1 MPATTVSCIVA
12 RMETIASRITAAREK
27 LGLNQSEL
35 GRLLGVRPQSVQA
48 WESGKNI
55 PRHKRLVE
63 IAHALGINPS
73 SLIDLSDEETPLD
86 AGDEPS
92 ESTITGRI
100 TKLVITR
107 RPGIGSRGVKRDI
120 ANTCGVSY
128 EAVRQWFAGDTGN
141 IKNENLAALADGYDT
156 TIDWLLSG
164 KGEPPR
170 RKQASGAA
178 EKVLQMLQGKN
189 LRPDQL
195 ERLEKSVTDTLNDAY
210 PTSAPADNVIVA
222 DFHRRPTVGDEIR
235 IAHYDVQGAMGGG
248 KVVHDFPEMFR
259 DVTVSQQ
266 HLRELGVTYKD
277 PAHLKLITGSGQSMA
292 PTIQDKDP
300 MIIDASVREFTGD
313 GIYAFAWQ
321 GHFYIKRLQVADAEH
336 FEMISDNPQHKD
348 RVIRIDEAYIQG
360 RILLVWSAKN
370 L

>member
-1 MPATTVSCIVA
+1 
-12 RMETIASRITAAREK
+12 METIASRITAAREK

-73 SLIDLSDEETPLD
+73 SLIDLSDEEEPLD
-86 AGDEPS
+86 AAPEPDDS
-92 ESTITGRI
+92 FITSRI
-100 TKLVITR
+100 TKLVIAR
-107 RPGIGSRGVKRDI
+107 RPGIGTRGVKRDI
-120 ANTCGVSY
+120 ATTCGVSY

-141 IKNENLAALADGYDT
+141 IKNENLAALAEGYDT
-156 TIDWLLSG
+156 TVDWLLSG

-170 RKQASGAA
+170 RKQPSGAA

-195 ERLEKSVTDTLNDAY
+195 ERLEKSVTETLNDTY
-210 PTSAPADNVIVA
+210 PTSASADNVIVA
-222 DFHRRPTVGDEIR
+222 DFHRRPTGGDEIR

-321 GHFYIKRLQVADAEH
+321 GHFYIKRLQIADAEH

-348 RVIRIDEAYIQG
+348 RVISINEVFVQG
-360 RILLVWSAKN
+360 RILLVWSAKRV
-370 L
+370 

>member
-27 LGLNQSEL
+27 LGINQSEL

-73 SLIDLSDEETPLD
+73 SLIDLSDEEDPLD
-86 AGDEPS
+86 AAEEADDS
-92 ESTITGRI
+92 SITSRI
-100 TKLVITR
+100 TKLVINR
-107 RPGIGSRGVKRDI
+107 RPGIGTRGVKRDI
-120 ANTCGVSY
+120 ATTCGISY

-141 IKNENLAALADGYDT
+141 IKNENLAALAEGYDT
-156 TIDWLLSG
+156 TVDWLLSG

-195 ERLEKSVTDTLNDAY
+195 ERLEKSVTDTLNDSY
-210 PTSAPADNVIVA
+210 PTSAPAENVIVA
-222 DFHRRPTVGDEIR
+222 DFTRRPIVGDEIR

-277 PAHLKLITGSGQSMA
+277 PSHLKLITGDGQSME

-300 MIIDASVREFTGD
+300 LIADASIREFVGD
-313 GIYAFAWQ
+313 GIYAFTWH
-321 GHFYIKRLQVADAEH
+321 GHFYIKRLQVKDSDH
-336 FEMISDNPQHKD
+336 FKMISDNKHHD
-348 RVIRIDEAYIQG
+348 TEIIRIDETFIQA
-360 RILLVWSAKN
+360 RILLVWNAKK